1 MIHHTDLGNTGFAR
15 LRVLSRLIKMGEI
28 SLGGNG
34 ILKIYGKLTCPSGKR
49 LKPRNRVFFRNE
61 KEALLHGFRPCG
73 HCIREEYREWKNRTG
88 AR

>member
-28 SLGGNG
+28 SLGGNHL
-34 ILKIYGKLTCPSGKR
+34 LKIYGKLTCPSGKR

-61 KEALLHGFRPCG
+61 KEALFHGFRPCG
-73 HCIREEYREWKNRTG
+73 YCMREEYREWKNSTG